1 MKKII
6 LATLALLFTFA
17 CKNDF
22 NEENYADFTENAIIN
37 DSIQKIKVSK
47 LPDNVKEAFDK
58 VLISQHITSRGNG
71 VKNQEKRFEFLEN
84 EVIVI
89 SQATGITNYSIQVKQ
104 NVDIEA
110 FLKNK
115 DIAKLFSKPS
125 KDCQSIGL
133 GADQA
138 SNSIQMVT
146 INISADGT
154 QGEPTLA
161 TYNNYG
167 NFIESNFTNLT
178 NGDRFGT
185 WVPNPASGGIGG
197 VDGSSSTEGGDS
209 YGNYDGYGEWKFY
222 DFLRDSW
229 GRIVSFKNQIY
240 RYIRNLFCGCSY
252 KRPTE
257 PTSAHPDLGLF
268 INCDCNKN
276 NYALDNDF
284 STLLPES
291 FFEYDK
297 NSFKNKDCECLY
309 EEQKKNNGTTDNNLP
324 ASQTLEGHIYLDC
337 SCQKNEAGGVAL
349 FLNLSASEKEFLAQN
364 LHFNAEICTFLSKD
378 RTQAAVEFAKEAV
391 KVKMQGGEINF
402 KERLILTADFIN
414 NPRLKCIYTR
424 FYRSNNTI
432 SNYLK
437 SFLKDGDNPKGNLKL
452 AVANN
457 FKEKFTKSKGATAA
471 TVPPDENN
479 VIEIVFNT
487 DPNADGNI
495 MNTSTIL
502 IGFALIHEMVHA
514 EINSKLLECRDL
526 PYVNRGNL
534 ADPEWKDLLKSMQN
548 RFPDM
553 YKIYKWYSDRANIPN
568 ESQHEYMAQKYVNAM
583 AKALADFD
591 KNQHSKEFYEDIGWV
606 GLQNSESFKKKFSAD
621 LNAFHNFTNSLNQ
634 AKNET
639 KNCTN

>member
-6 LATLALLFTFA
+6 LATLVLLFTFA

-71 VKNQEKRFEFLEN
+71 AQNQEKRFEFLEN

-309 EEQKKNNGTTDNNLP
+309 EEQKKNNDTTDNNLP

-391 KVKMQGGEINF
+391 KVKMQGGEVDFPN
-402 KERLILTADFIN
+402 RLILDWSFVQN
-414 NPRLKCIYTR
+414 NKLRCIGYK
-424 FYRSNNTI
+424 FYLTKNNQI
-432 SNYLK
+432 SQYLK
-437 SFLKDGDNPKGNLKL
+437 NFLKDGPKGFLKL
-452 AVANN
+452 SAVSNFGQRFKTSERTTAVTIPPKNN
-457 FKEKFTKSKGATAA
+457 I
-471 TVPPDENN
+471 
-479 VIEIVFNT
+479 IEIVFNT

-502 IGFALIHEMVHA
+502 VGFALIHEMVHA
-514 EINSKLLECRDL
+514 EIFRKLLDVSDL
-526 PYVNRGNL
+526 PYIPKKHS
-534 ADPEWKDLLKSMQN
+534 PEWESFMNNLYEGFYEYFD
-548 RFPDM
+548 
-553 YKIYKWYSDRANIPN
+553 IYVRLSFKTTNPT
-568 ESQHEYMAQKYVNAM
+568 ELQHELMAQNYIETMVR
-583 AKALADFD
+583 ALTDFD
-591 KNQHSKEFYEDIGWV
+591 KNKHPKEFYEDIAWI
-606 GLQNSESFKKKFSAD
+606 GLQNTIAFKNRFIPD
-621 LNAFHNFTNSLNQ
+621 LKALNRFNNSLNQ